1 MQTVERLGITPYSQ
15 GKIHGLEVLGISSTE
30 VAGRALRGTV
40 YRLVILPEEIDA
52 QHVIHSTTPITLP
65 QTVELELPHPQ
76 ARTIALGG
84 HLPSFSNGD
93 AVTRSSLRERLRQDT
108 YPPIPAKQL
117 IGG

>member
-1 MQTVERLGITPYSQ
+1 MQTVERLGVTPYSQ

-30 VAGRALRGTV
+30 VAGRALRGAV

-52 QHVIHSTTPITLP
+52 QHVIHSTTPITP
-65 QTVELELPHPQ
+65 PKRSSWNYHPQ

-84 HLPSFSNGD
+84 HLPSFGNGG

-108 YPPIPAKQL
+108 YPPIPAKQI